1 MVSNIFFSF
10 TPKIGKMI
18 QFDYNI
24 SSDGWGNQP
33 PNQFRKSQ
41 GIFVPVI
48 FFREKNDPNNRPSS
62 MDPNDALNCGWM
74 VLGLKAMENFE
85 NLAHGRILAMEH
97 SFQNLHPQK
106 LTWNLEMMVSNRN
119 LLSKGPFS
127 GSMFVLGGVGCKILG
142 ENVLRSNGT

>member
-1 MVSNIFFSF
+1 
-10 TPKIGKMI
+10 MI

-85 NLAHGRILAMEH
+85 NLAHGKIQPWKNFSHGTFFSKSTPWKINMEPTNH
-97 SFQNLHPQK
+97 PFRKENDLPNLHDYVP
-106 LTWNLEMMVSNRN
+106 
-119 LLSKGPFS
+119 
-127 GSMFVLGGVGCKILG
+127 C
-142 ENVLRSNGT
+142 